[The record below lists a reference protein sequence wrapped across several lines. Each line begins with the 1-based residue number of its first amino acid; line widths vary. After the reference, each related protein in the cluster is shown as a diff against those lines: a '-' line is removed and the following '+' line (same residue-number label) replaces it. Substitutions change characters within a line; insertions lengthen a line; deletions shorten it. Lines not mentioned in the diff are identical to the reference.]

1 MTTQDRIDLARI
13 ELARAYEHL
22 YRCELIVRARRER
35 ANLK

>member
-22 YRCELIVRARRER
+22 YRCEVMMRRRRARR
-35 ANLK
+35 